1 MDSTKPRRYWQFGLR
16 TLLWLILCIAIGF
29 GGYRQGF
36 EQGTEAYLNHRQE
49 VGRTFNAVYYVSDVL
64 PKKTT
69 TSGGVVVD
77 FNWLIDDMKTN
88 VLPQTWDSSG
98 GEASIAEFATNLS
111 LVVSHDKDGHE
122 RVAKYL
128 DDLRRKNGS
137 YDPIASKKTGQY
149 LQQQEKGSRQP
160 LASQ

>member
-1 MDSTKPRRYWQFGLR
+1 MDSTKARRYWQFGLR
-16 TLLWLILCIAIGF
+16 TLLWLILCISIAF
-29 GGYRQGF
+29 GAYRRGF

-49 VGRTFNAVYYVSDVL
+49 VGRTFNAVYDVSDVL
-64 PKKTT
+64 PKKANK
-69 TSGGVVVD
+69 SGGVEVD
-77 FNWLIDDMKTN
+77 FDWLIDDMKKK

-128 DDLRRKNGS
+128 DGLRRKNRS
-137 YDPIASKKTGQY
+137 YDPIASKKTEQY
-149 LQQQEKGSRQP
+149 LQQQETRSRQP